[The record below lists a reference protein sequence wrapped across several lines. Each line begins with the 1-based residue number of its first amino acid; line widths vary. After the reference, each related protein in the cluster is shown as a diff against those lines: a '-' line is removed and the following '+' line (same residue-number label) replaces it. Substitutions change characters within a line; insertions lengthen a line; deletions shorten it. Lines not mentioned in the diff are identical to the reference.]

1 MITSVTFVVVSG
13 RVPTT
18 EQLTFKKVDCNLW
31 LRLKSKWLS
40 EFVFFV
46 AAGDVVVALMLC
58 LCCVVFECG
67 GFWLKRQVRDGIDIF
82 SVEKQPFYAWLA
94 RQHVKEK
101 TSKRRRW
108 NYVATAAFSTT

>member
-1 MITSVTFVVVSG
+1 VITSVTFVVVSG

-31 LRLKSKWLS
+31 S
-40 EFVFFV
+40 EFVFFI

-67 GFWLKRQVRDGIDIF
+67 GSWLREPLSRKRQVRDGIDTF
-82 SVEKQPFYAWLA
+82 SVEKQPF
-94 RQHVKEK
+94 
-101 TSKRRRW
+101 
-108 NYVATAAFSTT
+108 

>member
-1 MITSVTFVVVSG
+1 M
-13 RVPTT
+13 PTT

-31 LRLKSKWLS
+31 LRLKSKLLS

-67 GFWLKRQVRDGIDIF
+67 GSWLREPLSRKRQVRDGVDMF
-82 SVEKQPFYAWLA
+82 SVEK
-94 RQHVKEK
+94 
-101 TSKRRRW
+101 
-108 NYVATAAFSTT
+108 